1 MFPQKEEGTRFK
13 APLDRSWKKASALH
27 CPLQHNPFPVPL
39 AMAVYRLAVI
49 IENPSNDGEFLL
61 VKQSRPPKFHD
72 EEYDSFVDSDL
83 WDLPSAQLNPLQVGS
98 EPPVEVEIASSHSE
112 DFNLR
117 EFDLRLALNEVF
129 GQLGF
134 EAAEEGKWKFHKYVK
149 EAAFGP
155 DLPVNTVFIVG
166 KLVAA
171 KDRDFGD
178 SYKWM
183 SVQNCLSWL
192 LEVKPHGDRVGLLVV
207 VGLINESSISTKWKV
222 PPAINYQEYP
232 PGVKLIPMGS
242 RTAKPFHTTNLVVF
256 APENVP
262 NDAEENNFVACG
274 DALLVD
280 PGCLSEF
287 HGELKKLVTTLPRR
301 LVVFVTHHHADHVDG
316 LSVIQKCNPDA
327 TLLAHENTMRRISR
341 DDWSLGYTSVMGDE
355 DIYIGGQR
363 LRVIFAPGHTDGHMA
378 LLHVNTN
385 SLIVGDHCVGQG
397 SAVLDITAGGNMT
410 EYFQTTYKFLELSP
424 HALIPMH
431 GRVNLWP
438 KQMLCGYLKNR
449 RSREA
454 NILKVIENGAKTL
467 FDIVAYVYSD
477 VDCRAWIAASS
488 NVRLH
493 VDHLAQQHKLPK
505 DFSLETYNS
514 SLVAF
519 ADNDFSIQK
528 FKNTCGLHFLSR
540 WIWAYASGS
549 LLHPVGKS
557 SFLIAGVVA
566 GIAVLYCRKQIQ

>member
-1 MFPQKEEGTRFK
+1 
-13 APLDRSWKKASALH
+13 
-27 CPLQHNPFPVPL
+27 
-39 AMAVYRLAVI
+39 MAAHRLALI
-49 IENPSNDGEFLL
+49 IENHSNDDEFLL

-83 WDLPSAQLNPLQVGS
+83 WDLPSAQLKPLQAES
-98 EPPVEVEIASSHSE
+98 EPPVEVEVAGSHSVSE
-112 DFNLR
+112 DFDLR
-117 EFDLRLALNEVF
+117 EFDIRSALNEVF
-129 GQLGF
+129 EQLGF
-134 EAAEEGKWKFHKYVK
+134 GAVEGGEWKFHKYVK

-171 KDRDFGD
+171 EDKDFRD
-178 SYKWM
+178 SYRWM
-183 SVQNCLSWL
+183 SVRSCLNWI
-192 LEVKPHGDRVGLLVV
+192 LELKPRGDRVGPLVV
-207 VGLINESSISTKWKV
+207 VGLINEPSISTKWKV
-222 PPAINYQEYP
+222 PSAINYQEYP
-232 PGVKLIPMGS
+232 PGIILIPMGS
-242 RTAKPFHTTNLVVF
+242 RTLMPFHTTNLVVF

-262 NDAEENNFVACG
+262 NDSEENNFIACG
-274 DALLVD
+274 DALIVD

-287 HGELKKLVTTLPRR
+287 HGELKKVVTALPRR

-327 TLLAHENTMRRISR
+327 TLLAHEKTMHRISK
-341 DDWSLGYTSVMGDE
+341 DDWSLGYTSVTGDE

-378 LLHVNTN
+378 LLHVNTH
-385 SLIVGDHCVGQG
+385 SLIVGDHCLGQG
-397 SAVLDITAGGNMT
+397 SAVLDIKSGGNMT

-424 HALIPMH
+424 RALIPMH

-454 NILKVIENGAKTL
+454 NIMKAIEGGAKTL
-467 FDIVAYVYSD
+467 YDIVAYVYSD
-477 VDCRAWIAASS
+477 VDRRAWIAASS

-505 DFSLETYNS
+505 DFSLETFNS

-519 ADNDFSIQK
+519 ADN
-528 FKNTCGLHFLSR
+528 
-540 WIWAYASGS
+540 
-549 LLHPVGKS
+549 VGK
-557 SFLIAGVVA
+557 L
-566 GIAVLYCRKQIQ
+566 

>member
-1 MFPQKEEGTRFK
+1 
-13 APLDRSWKKASALH
+13 
-27 CPLQHNPFPVPL
+27 
-39 AMAVYRLAVI
+39 MATHRLALI
-49 IENPSNDGEFLL
+49 IQNPSNDDEFLL

-83 WDLPSAQLNPLQVGS
+83 WDLPSAQLNPLLAES
-98 EPPVEVEIASSHSE
+98 EPPVELELAVSHSE
-112 DFNLR
+112 SQDV
-117 EFDLRLALNEVF
+117 DLRKFDIRSALNEVF

-134 EAAEEGKWKFHKYVK
+134 GAVDGGGWKFHKYVK

-171 KDRDFGD
+171 EDKDFR
-178 SYKWM
+178 
-183 SVQNCLSWL
+183 
-192 LEVKPHGDRVGLLVV
+192 GLLVFLVYGNLSEV
-207 VGLINESSISTKWKV
+207 VNNFKGTDIYGLFTRCSLIFLNYVYNLVLNEV
-222 PPAINYQEYP
+222 YFYFQEYP
-232 PGVKLIPMGS
+232 PGNIIIPMGS
-242 RTAKPFHTTNLVVF
+242 RTLRPFHTTNLVVF
-256 APENVP
+256 APENVS
-262 NDAEENNFVACG
+262 NDSGENNFIVRG
-274 DALLVD
+274 DALIVD

-287 HGELKKLVTTLPRR
+287 YGELEKIVTALPRR
-301 LVVFVTHHHADHVDG
+301 LVVFVTHHHPDHVDG

-327 TLLAHENTMRRISR
+327 TLLAHEKTMHRISR
-341 DDWSLGYTSVMGDE
+341 DVWSLGYTPVTGDE
-355 DIYIGGQR
+355 DIDIGGQR

-378 LLHVNTN
+378 LLHANTH

-397 SAVLDITAGGNMT
+397 SATLDIKAGGNMS

-431 GRVNLWP
+431 GRVNVWP

-454 NILKVIENGAKTL
+454 NIVKAIEGGAKSL
-467 FDIVAYVYSD
+467 FDIIVYVYSD
-477 VDCRAWIAASS
+477 VDRRAWIAASS

-505 DFSLETYNS
+505 DFS
-514 SLVAF
+514 
-519 ADNDFSIQK
+519 IQK

-540 WIWAYASGS
+540 WIWAYGSGS
-549 LLHPVGKS
+549 LSHQIGKS
-557 SFLIAGVVA
+557 PFLVAGVLA
-566 GIAVLYCRKQIQ
+566 GIAVLSLSFGIVPDLKHYKLQQHRFWLMQASEVKC